1 MPILQHFKWFFKYL
15 FKGADRDSDP
25 EITGA
30 SEDAVYFDSFNGRT
44 TSVEGGEKG
53 AWKKINGEELKYE
66 NKDNNCLTGTGL
78 SLSDS
83 YKVLPSLIRI
93 NGVIV
98 LKSSAFPITVDFP
111 PQCVINESCIGGE
124 IYITDFNSPPI
135 IFNFKDMMVNG
146 GMLLDDDV

>member
-15 FKGADRDSDP
+15 FKGADRDNDP

-83 YKVLPSLIRI
+83 YKCLYSGNFFLDTDYIIEKITGIKTFVRIRK
-93 NGVIV
+93 GKTCTGKTVIV
-98 LKSSAFPITVDFP
+98 FVLVFKFFTVDFFP
-111 PQCVINESCIGGE
+111 CSLFSTF
-124 IYITDFNSPPI
+124 Y
-135 IFNFKDMMVNG
+135 
-146 GMLLDDDV
+146 